1 MNPTVVQVMTQRGF
15 DLAAAFP
22 KPITDD
28 FIRAAD
34 VVITMGCGD
43 ACPIYPGRR
52 YLDWDLAD
60 PAEQPPEIV
69 AGIADRIETKVRQL
83 LTELGIEPVKDRP

>member
-1 MNPTVVQVMTQRGF
+1 
-15 DLAAAFP
+15 
-22 KPITDD
+22 
-28 FIRAAD
+28 

-52 YLDWDLAD
+52 YLDWDLPD
-60 PAEQPPEIV
+60 PANQTTDVV

-83 LTELGIEPVKDRP
+83 LTELGIEPAKDPS